1 MNYLILRTAVLYYER
16 LGTTRILHQRLESQ
30 ACERLRALC
39 RTELGDPVRRA
50 VRGVTA
56 AVTRPFGPPY
66 AASSDPEPGDNGLAY
81 GLQRPEVTRG
91 ENWQRKVTH
100 YESDIAETRPR
111 LPRTASRPSIHT
123 PGGQLAPYDLIRI
136 GLVAIYYPVRS
147 QLQSP
152 TPKRN
157 CKKLSPI

>member
-56 AVTRPFGPPY
+56 AVTRPFGPPMPHRVILNQVTTGWHM
-66 AASSDPEPGDNGLAY
+66 ACKDP
-81 GLQRPEVTRG
+81 R
-91 ENWQRKVTH
+91 
-100 YESDIAETRPR
+100 
-111 LPRTASRPSIHT
+111 
-123 PGGQLAPYDLIRI
+123 
-136 GLVAIYYPVRS
+136 
-147 QLQSP
+147 
-152 TPKRN
+152 
-157 CKKLSPI
+157 